1 MCLCGHVPNE
11 HEIGPTNAWTK
22 LSVGHE
28 NIRIRTILWCRH
40 VHPFP
45 NKSPYRH
52 PIIYCPTAISFRY
65 VKRKVRLFEIRVIAT
80 KISYEIGPS
89 INICTIHEHVSHNN
103 RSCATMVIYS
113 CKWVNVPY
121 RWNGAGAGICVQT
134 IIRHMRGYLRCHN
147 NLARVRGTH
156 SSIKFR
162 LAKRRA

>member
-1 MCLCGHVPNE
+1 MCLCGHVPNK

-121 RWNGAGAGICVQT
+121 RWNGAGAGICVLNSWLVYAWVFCNNGSIDT
-134 IIRHMRGYLRCHN
+134 CPSDVFVISGSNII
-147 NLARVRGTH
+147 
-156 SSIKFR
+156 
-162 LAKRRA
+162 